1 MARFAVITLVT
12 LLSGGAAASTG
23 GSFSRGG
30 GSFDA
35 SAAVA
40 GFPITSMLRGMPF
53 LGISSSAVPG
63 NAPPEVLI
71 RLSHVVYRPWL

>member
-1 MARFAVITLVT
+1 MTPAFQPLP
-12 LLSGGAAASTG
+12 LASFTHVPSVA
-23 GSFSRGG
+23 GSMNP
-30 GSFDA
+30 FDA

-40 GFPITSMLRGMPF
+40 GFPITSMLSGMPF
-53 LGISSSAVPG
+53 FGISSSAVPG